1 MTSHTMTLQTQVI
14 SPSNPVTIVMYHYV
28 RDLERSR
35 YPRIK
40 GLNTANFDRQ
50 LDHIAANYTVCSLAD
65 LLAAVRS
72 GRALPPRPC
81 ILTFDD
87 GFADHYTTVFPRLLA
102 RGFPGAFF
110 PPARAI
116 VEHALLDVHKI
127 HYILASTT
135 DSAALAAEL
144 LELLAHH
151 RRDFPGIAPDAQL
164 RAEFAVANRF
174 DCADII
180 LIKRLLQ
187 KGLPDAVRAAI
198 ADELLH
204 RHVKV
209 DPAVLAREL
218 YMDLPQLRCMAN
230 AGMEIGGH
238 GWDHLWLSSLTPAD
252 QNTEIQK
259 TVEFLAQ
266 IFGRA
271 PTDWTMC
278 YPSGGYNDAT
288 LPLLRQTACALGLT
302 TRVSLVT
309 NPQAPYEL
317 PRLDTNDLPS

>member
-1 MTSHTMTLQTQVI
+1 MASQTQII

-28 RDLERSR
+28 RDLAHSR
-35 YPRIK
+35 YPQIK
-40 GLNTANFDRQ
+40 GLSTERFERQ

-65 LLAAVRS
+65 LLAAIRS
-72 GRALPPRPC
+72 GRTLPPRPC

-102 RGFPGAFF
+102 RGFAGAFF

-116 VEHALLDVHKI
+116 VEHSLLDVHKI
-127 HYILASTT
+127 HYILACTH

-144 LELLAHH
+144 LELLVPH

-174 DCADII
+174 DNADII
-180 LIKRLLQ
+180 FIKRMLQ
-187 KGLPDAVRAAI
+187 KGLPDPVRAAI
-198 ADELLH
+198 ADELLR

-209 DPAVLAREL
+209 DPTVLAREL
-218 YMDLPQLRCMAN
+218 YMDLPQLRCMAK

-238 GWDHLWLSSLTPAD
+238 GWDHLWLNNLTAGA
-252 QNTEIQK
+252 QNIEIQK
-259 TVEFLAQ
+259 TVDFLAQ
-266 IFGRA
+266 VLGHA

-278 YPSGGYNDAT
+278 YPSGGYNDT
-288 LPLLRQTACALGLT
+288 TISLLRQTACALALT
-302 TRVSLVT
+302 TRVGLATSLES
-309 NPQAPYEL
+309 PHEL